1 MEVQPKKSDE
11 SAGNAARARK
21 PYATPVLEAWG
32 TLREV
37 TQKVGAN
44 GNLDGG
50 GKKTPRTR
58 A

>member
-1 MEVQPKKSDE
+1 MEAQPKKSDE
-11 SAGNAARARK
+11 FAGNTARARK

-44 GNLDGG
+44 GKSDGG
-50 GKKTPRTR
+50 SKKTPRTR